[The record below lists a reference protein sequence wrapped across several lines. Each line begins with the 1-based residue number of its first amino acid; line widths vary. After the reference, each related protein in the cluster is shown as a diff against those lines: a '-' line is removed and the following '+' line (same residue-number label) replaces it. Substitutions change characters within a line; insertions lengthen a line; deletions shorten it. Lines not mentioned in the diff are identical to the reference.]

1 MRRSAQIQSVEPW
14 CLLRQFRSNSK
25 QSGEPSLNTKAANPC
40 RTPTLTAAVLLWF
53 ENSRR
58 ATRLLQNTLGD
69 ILSEKNAI
77 DHMRFGD
84 LWEELETLSRPDA
97 SLALKQERR
106 GTELP
111 LDVMHIV
118 AKHVPMRGCLLL
130 MNCSTGLMHL
140 LREEGK
146 HRCSPACEHARTHAR
161 TEEARTHARKFCAQG
176 HCGSISHSSW
186 SSVGRHVRG

>member
-1 MRRSAQIQSVEPW
+1 MRPFAQIQSVEPW

-25 QSGEPSLNTKAANPC
+25 QSGEPSLNTKAAHPC

-53 ENSRR
+53 EKSRR

-77 DHMRFGD
+77 DHMRFED

-140 LREEGK
+140 LRE
-146 HRCSPACEHARTHAR
+146 
-161 TEEARTHARKFCAQG
+161 
-176 HCGSISHSSW
+176 
-186 SSVGRHVRG
+186 